1 MSDDVSTTQALAI
14 RRVNALGGYRPPP
27 EKAEF
32 AAIIEFANY
41 LAKVPGFLP
50 NHFFGEPYKVMAA
63 ILYGR
68 DLGLSN
74 FMALQHLVPIEG
86 KVGADAQLVGML
98 VRRAGHKLEDKTTA
112 TAST

>member
-1 MSDDVSTTQALAI
+1 MTDSTALAV
-14 RRVNALGGYRPPP
+14 RPPQALGGYRPPP
-27 EKAEF
+27 EKAEL
-32 AAIIEFANY
+32 AAVIEFANY

-50 NHFFGEPYKVMAA
+50 SHFFGQPYKVMAA

-68 DLGLSN
+68 DLGLST

-98 VRRAGHKLEDKTTA
+98 VRRAGHKLEDKTTNQ
-112 TAST
+112 SS